1 MIGRKLAGYEIQE
14 ILGEGGMGVVYRALD
29 PTLQRPLAIKV
40 IRPEAL
46 GSQGKDRFLHEAR
59 ACSRINHPNIVTVYA
74 AGEEEGHPYL
84 AMELLEGRTLR
95 EVIDEGPIPW
105 EKAVLWMADILDALH
120 RLHQEGIIHRDL
132 KPENIIVLGDGTVKL
147 MDFGIARVTSSAT
160 ITTEGMTLGTVF
172 YMSPEQAA
180 GKPVDARSDLF
191 SSGIVLYQMLTGK
204 FPFEGEHPMSVM
216 YAIQNE
222 VPPSLSSLG
231 VEVPGKL
238 ERALQRAMEK
248 KPEKRYATTAEFR
261 EALLGIV
268 RQEEAAR
275 EPGARW
281 RSKRFL
287 LGVVLPMAVV
297 LVAGV
302 IFVTLRIQDARE
314 REVARQLAVQHNR
327 LGEMYERRGEL
338 GEARREYRRAIEV
351 DRTAVRPMYNLA
363 RLATE
368 EGDEA
373 LADSLVRRA
382 TEVDPESYSY
392 ITALEH
398 NERGH
403 DYEVKGDLAGAGEEY
418 RKAIEAVP
426 EYEVPWNNLGVLA
439 MRRGDWK
446 AADSLLSKAVELE
459 PHYSAALFNLG
470 SLRWDQ
476 GKLTAAEGRFRAA
489 VDSDSTFVSAYN
501 NLGALLL
508 DMGRVEEAQDVLET
522 GLVRNEERKGQPDYG
537 LYRASLLKHLGRA
550 AEARGDREKAVALWR
565 ESLKSN
571 PASAEVNEY
580 LARALEE
587 SGSLDEARAHW
598 ERVIELAQ
606 EDEMRSRAE
615 AALRRLGSP

>member
-1 MIGRKLAGYEIQE
+1 
-14 ILGEGGMGVVYRALD
+14 
-29 PTLQRPLAIKV
+29 
-40 IRPEAL
+40 
-46 GSQGKDRFLHEAR
+46 
-59 ACSRINHPNIVTVYA
+59 
-74 AGEEEGHPYL
+74 
-84 AMELLEGRTLR
+84 
-95 EVIDEGPIPW
+95 
-105 EKAVLWMADILDALH
+105 
-120 RLHQEGIIHRDL
+120 
-132 KPENIIVLGDGTVKL
+132 
-147 MDFGIARVTSSAT
+147 
-160 ITTEGMTLGTVF
+160 
-172 YMSPEQAA
+172 
-180 GKPVDARSDLF
+180 
-191 SSGIVLYQMLTGK
+191 
-204 FPFEGEHPMSVM
+204 
-216 YAIQNE
+216 
-222 VPPSLSSLG
+222 
-231 VEVPGKL
+231 
-238 ERALQRAMEK
+238 
-248 KPEKRYATTAEFR
+248 
-261 EALLGIV
+261 
-268 RQEEAAR
+268 
-275 EPGARW
+275 
-281 RSKRFL
+281 
-287 LGVVLPMAVV
+287 
-297 LVAGV
+297 
-302 IFVTLRIQDARE
+302 
-314 REVARQLAVQHNR
+314 
-327 LGEMYERRGEL
+327 
-338 GEARREYRRAIEV
+338 
-351 DRTAVRPMYNLA
+351 VRPMYNLA